1 MDDNWEG
8 ICTSGLLKQYCKGPI
23 KLENVTLVY
32 WVAWYDCSNKTSVN
46 QTNEVDIDGLPV
58 EAFIDDN
65 QNDDDD
71 EHSKVNSH
79 PKWEYCVG

>member
-23 KLENVTLVY
+23 KLENVTLVC
-32 WVAWYDCSNKTSVN
+32 WVAWYDCSKKTSVN
-46 QTNEVDIDGLPV
+46 QTSEVDIDGLPV

-65 QNDDDD
+65 QNDDD
-71 EHSKVNSH
+71 ENSKVTSH